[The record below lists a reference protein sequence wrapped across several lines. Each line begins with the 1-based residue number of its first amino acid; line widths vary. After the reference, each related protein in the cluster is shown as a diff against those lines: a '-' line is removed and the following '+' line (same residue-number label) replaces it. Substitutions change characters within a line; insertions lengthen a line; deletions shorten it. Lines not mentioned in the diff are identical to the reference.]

1 MLNMRNA
8 AVAAITSASLSLL
21 ATSVAQAQGSEKMP
35 TREKMLTHKAI
46 YNVIQD
52 APTVNRPTPPL
63 DGTFHI
69 ELTWPEGSPD
79 YHGSNGG

>member
-1 MLNMRNA
+1 VLNMRNA
-8 AVAAITSASLSLL
+8 AIAAIASASLSLL
-21 ATSVAQAQGSEKMP
+21 AMSVAQAQGSEKKP
-35 TREKMLTHKAI
+35 THKAI
-46 YNVIQD
+46 YNTTQD

-63 DGTFHI
+63 DGTFHM

>member
-1 MLNMRNA
+1 MLNMRSA
-8 AVAAITSASLSLL
+8 AIAVITSASLSLL
-21 ATSVAQAQGSEKMP
+21 AMSVAQAQSSEKKP
-35 TREKMLTHKAI
+35 THRAI
-46 YNVIQD
+46 YNTTRD